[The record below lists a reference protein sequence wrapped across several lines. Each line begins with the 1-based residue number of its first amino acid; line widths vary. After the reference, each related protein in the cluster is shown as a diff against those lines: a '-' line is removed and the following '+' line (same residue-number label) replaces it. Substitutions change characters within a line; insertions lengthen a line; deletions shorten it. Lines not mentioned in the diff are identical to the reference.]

1 METGLTLTCLRCGH
15 SWLRRSLAKLPGT
28 CPGCCSPYWNRS
40 RKGEK
45 PPNPPKLLPTLTRAQ
60 GLKVAADVIRS
71 LRGYRKNPGYRTMQ
85 NDLNFVC
92 EVLQRTSAGEPKIS
106 QGQESRSGIP
116 QPAAPWG
123 GAFVYYSG

>member
-1 METGLTLTCLRCGH
+1 METGLTLVCLRCGH
-15 SWLRRSLAKLPGT
+15 SWLRRSLAKVPGT
-28 CPGCCSPYWNRS
+28 CPQCCSPYWNRP

-45 PPNPPKLLPTLTRAQ
+45 PPKVRERPDLRSRPLTRTQ

-92 EVLQRTSAGEPKIS
+92 EVLQRTSAGETKNIARPR
-106 QGQESRSGIP
+106 E
-116 QPAAPWG
+116 
-123 GAFVYYSG
+123 

>member
-45 PPNPPKLLPTLTRAQ
+45 PPKPPKVLPTLTRPQ
-60 GLKVAADVIRS
+60 GLQVAADVIQS
-71 LRGYRKNPGYRTMQ
+71 LRGYRKKPDYRTMQ

-92 EVLQRTSAGEPKIS
+92 EVLQRSSAGETTNIA
-106 QGQESRSGIP
+106 RSP
-116 QPAAPWG
+116 RVSNTTASPTF
-123 GAFVYYSG
+123 AFLNDKSAS